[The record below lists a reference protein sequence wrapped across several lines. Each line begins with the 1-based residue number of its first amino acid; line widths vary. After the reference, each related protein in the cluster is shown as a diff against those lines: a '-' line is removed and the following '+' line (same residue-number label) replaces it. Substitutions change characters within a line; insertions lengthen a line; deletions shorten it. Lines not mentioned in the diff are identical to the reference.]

1 MTFFCFSSGALSFFA
16 SDTCA
21 PTQRSRAVT
30 MSPRALLALLSLFA
44 SSSALA
50 MARPEATPVG
60 TTSGPTPSG
69 DAVRRA
75 DEDAVVLLSSM
86 TVTAVGEEDPGPAH
100 GGEDASEDA
109 SRSWYVRCHAL
120 ASPGETRL
128 AGTLPVMTHH
138 AARRA
143 VVPLGFALGTV
154 SPGNT
159 DEVLACALFDL
170 LPGVSRARVSRAR
183 VPLARFADAGDGA
196 AALSFSFPRGSRT
209 RELWVALELRCDA
222 CVVAAEGTPVR
233 RDETSGAERD
243 GARVASELGKK
254 VSKSFQKLA
263 RRVLRRDGNPR
274 RRDVRAGR
282 PRRQKRRVAPR
293 RARLRVTHG
302 SSPREA
308 QDERRAGSLSE
319 KRRTATNGKEK
330 RRETRRRDA
339 RAFGGDARRRVG
351 CTSGV
356 TYT

>member
-1 MTFFCFSSGALSFFA
+1 
-16 SDTCA
+16 
-21 PTQRSRAVT
+21 

-44 SSSALA
+44 SSSAHA

-138 AARRA
+138 AARLA

-243 GARVASELGKK
+243 GARVASELKKKFPK
-254 VSKSFQKLA
+254 VSKNWRDAFFAATGILA
-263 RRVLRRDGNPR
+263 AETCALVVL
-274 RRDVRAGR
+274 A
-282 PRRQKRRVAPR
+282 
-293 RARLRVTHG
+293 ARSGVWH
-302 SSPREA
+302 
-308 QDERRAGSLSE
+308 
-319 KRRTATNGKEK
+319 
-330 RRETRRRDA
+330 RDA
-339 RAFGGDARRRVG
+339 RASGSPTGRLRVKRKTSDAPGAFQKSDEQRRTEKRNDARRGDATRARSAATRDDAWAVPP
-351 CTSGV
+351 V
-356 TYT
+356 

>member
-1 MTFFCFSSGALSFFA
+1 
-16 SDTCA
+16 
-21 PTQRSRAVT
+21 

-86 TVTAVGEEDPGPAH
+86 TVTAVEEEDPGPAH

-159 DEVLACALFDL
+159 EKEVLACALFDL
-170 LPGVSRARVSRAR
+170 LPGVSRARVSRALL
-183 VPLARFADAGDGA
+183 PLARFADAGDGA
-196 AALSFSFPRGSRT
+196 AAVSFSFPNRGSRA
-209 RELWVALELRCDA
+209 RELGVALELRCDA
-222 CVVAAEGTPVR
+222 CVGAAEGTPAR
-233 RDETSGAERD
+233 RDETSGAARD
-243 GARVASELGKK
+243 GARVA
-254 VSKSFQKLA
+254 A
-263 RRVLRRDGNPR
+263 
-274 RRDVRAGR
+274 
-282 PRRQKRRVAPR
+282 
-293 RARLRVTHG
+293 RVTKKKNEK
-302 SSPREA
+302 RV
-308 QDERRAGSLSE
+308 SE
-319 KRRTATNGKEK
+319 KWRDAFFAATGILAA
-330 RRETRRRDA
+330 ETCALAFFAAKSGVSRRDA
-339 RAFGGDARRRVG
+339 RAEGQTGRLRVKRKTSDAPGAFQKRFETARGRTEKRNDARRGDAPRARSAAAMRDDAWAVPP
-351 CTSGV
+351 V
-356 TYT
+356 

>member
-1 MTFFCFSSGALSFFA
+1 
-16 SDTCA
+16 
-21 PTQRSRAVT
+21 

-86 TVTAVGEEDPGPAH
+86 TVTAVEEEDPGPAH

-159 DEVLACALFDL
+159 EKEVLACALFDL
-170 LPGVSRARVSRAR
+170 LPGVSRARVSRALL
-183 VPLARFADAGDGA
+183 PLARFADAGDGA
-196 AALSFSFPRGSRT
+196 AAVSFSFPNRGSRA
-209 RELWVALELRCDA
+209 RELGVALELRCDA
-222 CVVAAEGTPVR
+222 CVGAAEGTPAR
-233 RDETSGAERD
+233 RDETSGAARD
-243 GARVASELGKK
+243 GARVAARGTKKKNKNEKRVSEKWRDAFFAATGILAAETCALAFLAAKSG
-254 VSKSFQKLA
+254 VSRQDA
-263 RRVLRRDGNPR
+263 RAEGQT
-274 RRDVRAGR
+274 G
-282 PRRQKRRVAPR
+282 
-293 RARLRVTHG
+293 RLRVKRKTSDAPG
-302 SSPREA
+302 AFQKRFETG
-308 QDERRAGSLSE
+308 RTGRTE
-319 KRRTATNGKEK
+319 KRN
-330 RRETRRRDA
+330 
-339 RAFGGDARRRVG
+339 DARRGDAARARSAATRDDAWAVPP
-351 CTSGV
+351 V
-356 TYT
+356 

>member
-1 MTFFCFSSGALSFFA
+1 
-16 SDTCA
+16 
-21 PTQRSRAVT
+21 

-86 TVTAVGEEDPGPAH
+86 TVTAVEEEDPGPAH
-100 GGEDASEDA
+100 GGEDASEDASVDA

-138 AARRA
+138 A

-183 VPLARFADAGDGA
+183 VPLARFADAGEGA

-243 GARVASELGKK
+243 GARVASELPSVKK
-254 VSKSFQKLA
+254 KLVSKNWRDAFFAATGILA
-263 RRVLRRDGNPR
+263 AETCALVVL
-274 RRDVRAGR
+274 A
-282 PRRQKRRVAPR
+282 
-293 RARLRVTHG
+293 ARTSVWH
-302 SSPREA
+302 
-308 QDERRAGSLSE
+308 
-319 KRRTATNGKEK
+319 
-330 RRETRRRDA
+330 RDA
-339 RAFGGDARRRVG
+339 RASGSPTGRLRVKRKTSDAPGAFPTKTEKRNDARRGDANARARSAATRDDAWAVPP
-351 CTSGV
+351 V
-356 TYT
+356 